1 MTYTQLAY
9 LHLVTVLPAFAIGAL
24 QMFRQKGTPAH
35 QLLGK
40 LYMVLML
47 ATAVITLVMPAEVG
61 PRVLSHFGFI
71 HAFSFLALFN
81 VPIAYLAARRG
92 KIQVHRA
99 AMLGLYFGGILIA
112 GAFAFSP
119 GRMLHGWLFGQP

>member
-9 LHLVTVLPAFAIGAL
+9 LHLATVVPAFGIGAF
-24 QMFRQKGTPAH
+24 QFFRRKGTPTH
-35 QLLGK
+35 KLLGK
-40 LYMVLML
+40 IYMLLML
-47 ATAVITLVMPAEVG
+47 GTGLITLVMPAEVG
-61 PRVLSHFGFI
+61 PRFLNHFGFI

-81 VPIAYLAARRG
+81 IPIAYLAARRG
-92 KIQVHRA
+92 NIKVHRA

-119 GRMLHGWLFGQP
+119 GRMLHAWLFG